1 LISNIPSFE
10 NEDVQLLQKG
20 NGRKTRM
27 MGKKSLCGSLRETRL
42 QELHL
47 YEKTPFKREKE
58 TERTGGNAR
67 QMCRIN
73 I

>member
-47 YEKTPFKREKE
+47 YEKPRLNEKKKQKEQEE
-58 TERTGGNAR
+58 TLDRCVG
-67 QMCRIN
+67 
-73 I
+73 